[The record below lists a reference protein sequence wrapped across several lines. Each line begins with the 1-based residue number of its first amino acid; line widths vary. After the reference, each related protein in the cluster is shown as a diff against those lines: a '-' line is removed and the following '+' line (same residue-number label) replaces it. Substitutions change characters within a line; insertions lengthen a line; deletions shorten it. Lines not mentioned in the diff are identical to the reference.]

1 MRKGI
6 DTTDLLVYGHE
17 AWIVTD
23 KSVYEPGEEVCG
35 ILRWGHHMRPDGFF
49 RLDEFRAFVTDERG
63 NRIALSPVKGPGDEQ
78 GDYYELRFT
87 PTSAG
92 IHTIMA
98 IYDNNYVRDENDV
111 YYEGDRRTFP
121 DILDAKNYPQI
132 YETCISV
139 GEKSGRIDFIHESR
153 VSFIPD
159 PWQSDTDV
167 LKLTLIHDRFPV
179 KGSLRH
185 RRPLRRG
192 KLFRA
197 LPQHRSE
204 RKDLFQ
210 HREERYLY
218 GCDPQASRG
227 GDRRDLRQQGD
238 RLYFYL
244 CQKIIE
250 TDCGQP
256 LSKAIRPPLSG

>member
-49 RLDEFRAFVTDERG
+49 RLDEFRAFVTDEQG

-121 DILDAKNYPQI
+121 GILDAKNYPQV

-139 GEKSGRIDFIHESR
+139 GEKKGPIEFIHESR
-153 VSFIPD
+153 VSFLPD
-159 PWQSDTDV
+159 PWESDADV
-167 LKLTLIHDRFPV
+167 LRLTLIHDRFPV
-179 KGSLRH
+179 KGASVVVVHYDGENCFERFLHTDQNGKIYFSTAKKGVYMAVTRK
-185 RRPLRRG
+185 PLAEG
-192 KLFRA
+192 IEGVYDSK
-197 LPQHRSE
+197 E
-204 RKDLFQ
+204 I
-210 HREERYLY
+210 
-218 GCDPQASRG
+218 ASTFTYVKR
-227 GDRRDLRQQGD
+227 
-238 RLYFYL
+238 
-244 CQKIIE
+244 
-250 TDCGQP
+250 
-256 LSKAIRPPLSG
+256 

>member
-49 RLDEFRAFVTDERG
+49 RLDEFRAFVTDEQG

-121 DILDAKNYPQI
+121 GILDAKNYPQV

-139 GEKSGRIDFIHESR
+139 WEKKGPIEFIHESR
-153 VSFIPD
+153 VSFLPD
-159 PWQSDTDV
+159 PWESDADV
-167 LKLTLIHDRFPV
+167 LRLTLIHDRFPV
-179 KGSLRH
+179 KGASVVVVHYDGENCFERFLHTDQNGKIYFSTAKKGVYMAVTRK
-185 RRPLRRG
+185 PLAEG
-192 KLFRA
+192 IEGVYDSK
-197 LPQHRSE
+197 E
-204 RKDLFQ
+204 I
-210 HREERYLY
+210 
-218 GCDPQASRG
+218 ASTFTYVKR
-227 GDRRDLRQQGD
+227 
-238 RLYFYL
+238 
-244 CQKIIE
+244 
-250 TDCGQP
+250 
-256 LSKAIRPPLSG
+256 

>member
-23 KSVYEPGEEVCG
+23 KSVYEPGEEVYAV
-35 ILRWGHHMRPDGFF
+35 LRWGHNMRPDGFF
-49 RLDEFRAFVTDERG
+49 RLDEFRAFVSDEEG

-78 GDYYELRFT
+78 GDFYELRFN
-87 PTSAG
+87 PVSKG

-139 GEKSGRIDFIHESR
+139 GEKSGAVQFIHESR
-153 VSFIPD
+153 VSFVPD
-159 PWQSDTDV
+159 PWESDADV
-167 LKLTLIHDRFPV
+167 VNLTLIHDRFPV
-179 KGSLRH
+179 KEATVIVVHFDGETYFERTLNTDPDGKVFFSTAKPGVYMAVTRK
-185 RRPLRRG
+185 PLQEG
-192 KLFRA
+192 IEGIYDSK
-197 LPQHRSE
+197 E
-204 RKDLFQ
+204 I
-210 HREERYLY
+210 
-218 GCDPQASRG
+218 ASTFTFVKR
-227 GDRRDLRQQGD
+227 
-238 RLYFYL
+238 
-244 CQKIIE
+244 
-250 TDCGQP
+250 
-256 LSKAIRPPLSG
+256 

>member
-23 KSVYEPGEEVCG
+23 KSVYKPGEEVRG

-49 RLDEFRAFVTDERG
+49 RLDEFRAFVTDEQG

-111 YYEGDRRTFP
+111 YYEGDRRTCP
-121 DILDAKNYPQI
+121 GILDAKNYPQV

-139 GEKSGRIDFIHESR
+139 WEKKGPIEFIHESR
-153 VSFIPD
+153 VSFLPD
-159 PWQSDTDV
+159 PWESDADV
-167 LKLTLIHDRFPV
+167 LRLTLIHDRFPV
-179 KGSLRH
+179 KGASVVVVHYDGENCFERFLHTDENGKIYFSTAKKGVYMAVTRK
-185 RRPLRRG
+185 PLAEG
-192 KLFRA
+192 IEGVYDSK
-197 LPQHRSE
+197 E
-204 RKDLFQ
+204 I
-210 HREERYLY
+210 
-218 GCDPQASRG
+218 ASTFTYVKR
-227 GDRRDLRQQGD
+227 
-238 RLYFYL
+238 
-244 CQKIIE
+244 
-250 TDCGQP
+250 
-256 LSKAIRPPLSG
+256 